1 MRITRTLRRIGTAV
15 AVATLAVSGLALT
28 AVSASAA
35 SGTVATAGA
44 ALTVRTG
51 PGVSYAVA
59 GKVADGAHI
68 TISCQTAGS
77 KVSGTY
83 GTTTIWDKVGA
94 GRFVSDAYVYT
105 GSDGRVAPDCS
116 GTGTNASA
124 KVTATIAAARKMTG
138 KYPYS
143 WGGGSYHGATKGIC
157 CSPSGINDSQTVGF
171 DCSGLM
177 EYAFF
182 QGAGLKVAS
191 TSRGQYAEGY
201 KVALAHRKAGD
212 MIFWSNSSKSASAIH
227 HVALYIGNNTII
239 EADRVSGPDIRVRS
253 MSTSE
258 AGMMGQVVRPIR

>member
-15 AVATLAVSGLALT
+15 AVATLAVSGLTLT

-83 GTTTIWDKVGA
+83 GTTTIWDKIGT

-105 GSDGRVAPDCS
+105 GSDGRVAPSCGS
-116 GTGTNASA
+116 TPAPSTPGGVIGNN
-124 KVTATIAAARKMTG
+124 
-138 KYPYS
+138 YPYS
-143 WGGGSYHGATKGIC
+143 GQTSGVDPWNFYKGQC
-157 CSPSGINDSQTVGF
+157 TSFAAFRARSVNHVGF
-171 DCSGLM
+171 TNSYKGQHWGNANHWDDAARAAGVTTSSVPHVGDIAQSDAGSFGHVAYVAKVNSNGTFVVE
-177 EYAFF
+177 EYNWAHPEHY
-182 QGAGLKVAS
+182 GTRTV
-191 TSRGQYAEGY
+191 SRGS
-201 KVALAHRKAGD
+201 AHGQFD
-212 MIFWSNSSKSASAIH
+212 TF
-227 HVALYIGNNTII
+227 
-239 EADRVSGPDIRVRS
+239 IRF
-253 MSTSE
+253 
-258 AGMMGQVVRPIR
+258 

>member
-15 AVATLAVSGLALT
+15 AVATLAVSGLTLT

-83 GTTTIWDKVGA
+83 GTTTIWDKIGT

-105 GSDGRVAPDCS
+105 GSDGRVAPNCGSTTPSNPGTPS
-116 GTGTNASA
+116 GVIGNN
-124 KVTATIAAARKMTG
+124 
-138 KYPYS
+138 YPYS
-143 WGGGSYHGATKGIC
+143 GQTSGVDRWNMYKGQCTSFAAWRIESVHHVKGFTNQYKGQHWGNANSWDDAARRSGVTVASRPKVGDIAQSDAGSYGHVAYVAKVNSNGSFVVEEYNWAHPEHYGTRTTTVGGGHGQF
-157 CSPSGINDSQTVGF
+157 DSF
-171 DCSGLM
+171 
-177 EYAFF
+177 
-182 QGAGLKVAS
+182 
-191 TSRGQYAEGY
+191 
-201 KVALAHRKAGD
+201 
-212 MIFWSNSSKSASAIH
+212 
-227 HVALYIGNNTII
+227 
-239 EADRVSGPDIRVRS
+239 IRF
-253 MSTSE
+253 
-258 AGMMGQVVRPIR
+258 